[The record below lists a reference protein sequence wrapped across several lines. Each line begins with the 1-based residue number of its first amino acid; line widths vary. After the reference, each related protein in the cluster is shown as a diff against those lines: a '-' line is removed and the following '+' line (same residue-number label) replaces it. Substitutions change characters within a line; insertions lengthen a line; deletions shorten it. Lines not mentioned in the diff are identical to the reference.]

1 MYILFGMKMGKDM
14 LEEFSN
20 IKKEGMYIVV
30 LENMV
35 LDIIMENFFND
46 IKNKITLNW
55 ENWII
60 KEGKLIFSIEIYFFY
75 E

>member
-1 MYILFGMKMGKDM
+1 MGKDM

>member
-1 MYILFGMKMGKDM
+1 MRKDM

-20 IKKEGMYIVV
+20 TKKEGMNIVI

>member
-1 MYILFGMKMGKDM
+1 M

>member
-1 MYILFGMKMGKDM
+1 MGKDM

-20 IKKEGMYIVV
+20 IKKEGLYTVV